1 VKFVVAFGRFWYDFI
16 VGDSVLLAIGGL
28 VVLAAA
34 WLIAQGD
41 VAGLADVV
49 LPLLVVATLWVSLP
63 KGRRGP

>member
-1 VKFVVAFGRFWYDFI
+1 VKFVLAFGRFWYDFI

-34 WLIAQGD
+34 WVIAQGD
-41 VAGLADVV
+41 IAGLADVV
-49 LPLLVVATLWVSLP
+49 LPLVVVATLWVSLP

>member
-1 VKFVVAFGRFWYDFI
+1 MKFVLAFGRFWYDFI

-34 WLIAQGD
+34 WVIAQGD
-41 VAGLADVV
+41 IAGLADVV
-49 LPLLVVATLWVSLP
+49 LPLVVVATLWVSLP